1 MTTAGP
7 LAPSSH
13 LPHFISGVWQALC
26 ELYDRPA
33 EIYAFDPVEGAR
45 KLRVFHSSR
54 ADMRPPIRLSYYGGG
69 HYDSIVGPGW
79 EANLL
84 RDAPGVVEARR
95 IVSSRSSAAA
105 GGVAQT
111 AALSAE
117 DAAVAAALA
126 RSREEFDEAAENIDA
141 ALLSVELAAS
151 AAAAGLDPRLAAV
164 AQQSVLQGALQG
176 QASASPAAASSSLEG
191 QILQQV
197 LRSSE
202 LDDDS
207 MAVQTFVMAQTRAA
221 ADEEAFRAAMQAS
234 LVDAAGVG
242 GIGSSERQSGNAA
255 ALPDVDDPE
264 LQAAMA
270 RSLGSAVPPGELDAL
285 YNFGLD
291 MTEEQ
296 QLARLLQLSREED
309 VQRERRTRL
318 AQEDMQQQ
326 LRRQQQPQQ
335 HEQFPG
341 PRHPDNVAVA
351 AESGAGGSAS
361 STGTIAATTVVA
373 APSALVPHAA
383 AQGAPE
389 PRAGLARPP
398 GGDSLMASA
407 GLPDGQAG
415 YDDEDEEAMLQ
426 AAIAASLGPH
436 PSLTSS

>member
-1 MTTAGP
+1 
-7 LAPSSH
+7 
-13 LPHFISGVWQALC
+13 
-26 ELYDRPA
+26 
-33 EIYAFDPVEGAR
+33 
-45 KLRVFHSSR
+45 
-54 ADMRPPIRLSYYGGG
+54 MRPPIRLSYYGGG

-84 RDAPGVVEARR
+84 REAPGVVEARR
-95 IVSSRSSAAA
+95 IVASRAVISAAA
-105 GGVAQT
+105 GGAAQP

-141 ALLSVELAAS
+141 ALLSIELAAS
-151 AAAAGLDPRLAAV
+151 AAAAGLDPGLAAV
-164 AQQSVLQGALQG
+164 AQTRVSQGTPQG
-176 QASASPAAASSSLEG
+176 QASASPAAAASSLEG

-207 MAVQTFVMAQTRAA
+207 MAVQTYVMAQTRAA
-221 ADEEAFRAAMQAS
+221 ADEDALRAAMQAS

-242 GIGSSERQSGNAA
+242 GSGSSELPSGNAA
-255 ALPDVDDPE
+255 VLPDADDPE

-326 LRRQQQPQQ
+326 LRRQLHPQQ
-335 HEQFPG
+335 QEQFPG

-351 AESGAGGSAS
+351 AERGSGGSAS
-361 STGTIAATTVVA
+361 STDTIAASTVVG
-373 APSALVPHAA
+373 PPALVAVPHAA
-383 AQGAPE
+383 VQGAPE
-389 PRAGLARPP
+389 PRAGLSRSS
-398 GGDSLMASA
+398 GGDSLTTSV
-407 GLPDGQAG
+407 GLQGGQAG
-415 YDDEDEEAMLQ
+415 YDDDDEETMLQ

-436 PSLTSS
+436 PSSLPSS